1 LLNFIA
7 KLSNSYMISPLIC
20 IVFLIKEW
28 SSSISIWEAQIKE
41 NPTIQTVINNAVQ
54 NPEQFED

>member
-1 LLNFIA
+1 
-7 KLSNSYMISPLIC
+7 MISPLIC